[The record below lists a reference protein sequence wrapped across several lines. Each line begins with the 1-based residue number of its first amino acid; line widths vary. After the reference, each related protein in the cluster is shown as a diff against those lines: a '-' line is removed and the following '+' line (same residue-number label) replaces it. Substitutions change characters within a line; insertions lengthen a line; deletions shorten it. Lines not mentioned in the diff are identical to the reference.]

1 MLNVAVTDFAA
12 LIATLQ
18 VLPLEV
24 SQPVQATEAPLP
36 GVAVRTTAVPE
47 LNEAVH
53 PVVAHAVMPAGLLV
67 TVPEAAP
74 ALFTVS
80 TY

>member
-18 VLPLEV
+18 VLPLEL
-24 SQPVQATEAPLP
+24 SQPVQPTETPLP
-36 GVAVRTTAVPE
+36 GAAVKTTAVPE

-53 PVVAHAVMPAGLLV
+53 PVVAQALMPAGLLV
-67 TVPEAAP
+67 TVPDPAP

-80 TY
+80 VY